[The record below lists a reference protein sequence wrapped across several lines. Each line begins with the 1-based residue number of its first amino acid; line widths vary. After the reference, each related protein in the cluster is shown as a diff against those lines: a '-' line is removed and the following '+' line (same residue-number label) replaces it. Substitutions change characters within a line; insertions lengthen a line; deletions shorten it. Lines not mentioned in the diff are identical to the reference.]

1 MGATDERPRDAYTT
15 AQAATSPHRYTRD
28 TLEFGR
34 VVNLADAVFAI
45 ALTLLVLSIER
56 VEAGALVAFALAF
69 LLVANV
75 WWQHHRI
82 VARLAWLEPG
92 LIAINLVLLA
102 GVALVPFPTS
112 LLSNDPTASDA
123 VLPFVALFAALS
135 AVSIAFLAR
144 GQRLQAWQHPLP
156 ARLFRWVM
164 VDWGTNLAVLLVSL
178 VTAVWAPL
186 VGLGLLVV
194 GSAVH
199 ALVVGRIGPDERR
212 AWF

>member
-1 MGATDERPRDAYTT
+1 MTTMPAPKVGYREPIMGAADLRPRDGHTT
-15 AQAATSPHRYTRD
+15 APPATSRHRYPRD

-34 VVNLADAVFAI
+34 VVNLSDAVFAI

-92 LIAINLVLLA
+92 LIVINPVLLA
-102 GVALVPFPTS
+102 
-112 LLSNDPTASDA
+112 
-123 VLPFVALFAALS
+123 
-135 AVSIAFLAR
+135 
-144 GQRLQAWQHPLP
+144 
-156 ARLFRWVM
+156 
-164 VDWGTNLAVLLVSL
+164 SL

-186 VGLGLLVV
+186 PGLGLLVV
-194 GSAVH
+194 GSAAH